1 MVNFNGSIIE
11 HTQTNL
17 ENNRAFLYGDAVF
30 ETIKSLDGKILFLE
44 DHYFRLMAS
53 MRILRMEIPMN
64 FTMEFLEVEIQKTIV
79 AQNESS
85 ASFRIRITC
94 FRTGVGKYH
103 PENRGIEY
111 LIAVEP
117 IASPLYSFDKDKRY
131 EVELYKDFHVSKHL
145 LSTLKTTNRLLNI
158 TASIFAEENDYQNV
172 LLINDD
178 KNVVEAIQGNIYV
191 ISGNQIC
198 TPPISEG
205 CINGILRK
213 KLKSLVEKW
222 EGYEWV
228 ERSISPFELQKA
240 DEIWI
245 SNVIM
250 GIQPVT
256 QYRKKMYTNV
266 VAQQLINR
274 LNAAIRFD

>member
-1 MVNFNGSIIE
+1 MVNFNGSITE

-17 ENNRAFLYGDAVF
+17 QDNRAFLYGDAVF

-64 FTMEFLEVEIQKTIV
+64 FTLEFLEEEIQKTIK
-79 AQNESS
+79 AQNKVAS
-85 ASFRIRITC
+85 SFRIRVTC
-94 FRTGVGKYH
+94 FRTGAGKYH
-103 PENRGIEY
+103 PQTREIEY

-117 IASPLYSFDKDKRY
+117 LDSPLYAFEKDAKY
-131 EVELYKDFHVSKHL
+131 EIELYKDFHVSKHL
-145 LSTLKTTNRLLNI
+145 LSTIKTTNRLINI

-172 LLINDD
+172 LLINDE
-178 KNVVEAIQGNIYV
+178 KNVVEAIQGNVYV

-198 TPPISEG
+198 TPPISDG

-213 KLKSLVEKW
+213 KLKALVEKW
-222 EGYEWV
+222 DGYEWV

-256 QYRKKMYTNV
+256 QYRKKSYSSAL
-266 VAQQLINR
+266 AQQLVTR